1 MTNGEIKRGT
11 TERSSNQDMPHG
23 LLKAKATLP
32 VFTGGALGG
41 QSKPLHEQIMI
52 RRGVHDI
59 HALYRVGMSAP

>member
-32 VFTGGALGG
+32 VFVLTGGALGG

-52 RRGVHDI
+52 RRGVYDI
-59 HALYRVGMSAP
+59 HACIE